1 MDDVNTFFSTARF
14 KVKLT
19 SGEIEY
25 IIPNKLQV
33 GRGAEL
39 VKFDWKLSSG
49 FWLSN
54 NNLLLK

>member
-33 GRGAEL
+33 GSGAEL
-39 VKFDWKLSSG
+39 VKFDWKLSSW